1 MTDKIPFCEL
11 GLFHTSSLKDA
22 SAKGHRKPHGSPA
35 DVMEFFHE
43 SLLPSKFTMI
53 SSIAC

>member
-11 GLFHTSSLKDA
+11 GFFRTSSLKDA
-22 SAKGHRKPHGSPA
+22 SAKGHRKPRGSPA
-35 DVMEFFHE
+35 DVLEFFHE
-43 SLLPSKFTMI
+43 TPLLSKFTMI